1 MFNVVDYLSFV
12 TFVMPNYLDSLHG
25 ACSLRGTSD
34 ASRCASWRRAH
45 ARHRSSPTLP
55 NCQGALP
62 KPVSAAV
69 APPCPQKRSGTHLT
83 CRRPRISSA
92 STARR
97 HQPAP
102 VAKGT
107 CNFSVPSQDRSTNI
121 LGWIYMAECF
131 DLWFDATGDNGFG
144 RGHGLDHRDG
154 NPARRRF
161 VGGRD
166 RAGH

>member
-55 NCQGALP
+55 NCRGALP

-69 APPCPQKRSGTHLT
+69 APPCPQKRSETHLT
-83 CRRPRISSA
+83 FRRRASEVPAPRVVA
-92 STARR
+92 GERR
-97 HQPAP
+97 LRRQPA
-102 VAKGT
+102 
-107 CNFSVPSQDRSTNI
+107 RSRCKIESANI
-121 LGWIYMAECF
+121 SGELYG
-131 DLWFDATGDNGFG
+131 
-144 RGHGLDHRDG
+144 
-154 NPARRRF
+154 
-161 VGGRD
+161 
-166 RAGH
+166 